1 LKRIERYSKI
11 VIREH
16 SSTSQKQTQRS
27 PPPTLNESIKKL
39 IFCAYSVPINLR
51 NARKLNEK
59 LADTQS
65 IKQHNIL
72 FYLDLTLDFDTLDW
86 IKDPMDTS

>member
-1 LKRIERYSKI
+1 M
-11 VIREH
+11 
-16 SSTSQKQTQRS
+16 QTQKS
-27 PPPTLNESIKKL
+27 PQLTLNVVIKKL

-51 NARKLNEK
+51 NTRKLNEK

>member
-1 LKRIERYSKI
+1 M
-11 VIREH
+11 
-16 SSTSQKQTQRS
+16 
-27 PPPTLNESIKKL
+27 
-39 IFCAYSVPINLR
+39 PINLR

-65 IKQHNIL
+65 IKQNNIL

>member
-1 LKRIERYSKI
+1 M
-11 VIREH
+11 
-16 SSTSQKQTQRS
+16 
-27 PPPTLNESIKKL
+27 
-39 IFCAYSVPINLR
+39 PINLR

>member
-1 LKRIERYSKI
+1 ML
-11 VIREH
+11 
-16 SSTSQKQTQRS
+16 
-27 PPPTLNESIKKL
+27 TLDESIKKL

-65 IKQHNIL
+65 IKQNNIL

>member
-1 LKRIERYSKI
+1 ML
-11 VIREH
+11 
-16 SSTSQKQTQRS
+16 
-27 PPPTLNESIKKL
+27 TLDESIKKL

-65 IKQHNIL
+65 VKQHNLL
-72 FYLDLTLDFDTLDW
+72 FYLDLTLNG
-86 IKDPMDTS
+86 DTSD